1 MKRDNRR
8 EISCKRIQ
16 QNRRTILRRNPTS
29 TRHIMTPTTN
39 LNPTADAALLASS
52 IRMSTDEFQDLSMSQ
67 ITAVYGVYDE
77 EIDLPEADYEDHQRK
92 LVWLTEPSP
101 YLRKDH
107 PYIIEPLLVPT
118 NHVCLFC
125 YATPSGISARSTR

>member
-8 EISCKRIQ
+8 EISRKGIQ
-16 QNRRTILRRNPTS
+16 QNRRAILRRNPTGS
-29 TRHIMTPTTN
+29 RHIMTPTTS

-77 EIDLPEADYEDHQRK
+77 EIDLPEADYEDHKKKSLSGSRNR
-92 LVWLTEPSP
+92 LRTYGRTTRTSLNLCLCRLTMST
-101 YLRKDH
+101 LS
-107 PYIIEPLLVPT
+107 LL
-118 NHVCLFC
+118 
-125 YATPSGISARSTR
+125 